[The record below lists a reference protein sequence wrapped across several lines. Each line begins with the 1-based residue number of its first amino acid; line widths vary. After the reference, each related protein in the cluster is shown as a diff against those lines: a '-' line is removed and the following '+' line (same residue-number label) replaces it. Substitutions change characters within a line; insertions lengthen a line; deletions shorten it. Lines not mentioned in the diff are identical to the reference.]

1 MSMVLPIISTSSSKL
16 PLSIPTR
23 NKSCGVPNELEDIRL
38 LLDQRSEVDCLQR
51 LRCTNLIER
60 CTSSSLCKVFCRH
73 LKSLMNFTRS
83 TCRREPMKIDLNS
96 MPNISTSGNIDYIT
110 WFKLHGKLYLLSE
123 EERSKQIHRKRPTRP
138 HMRPRLGVHVS
149 SSSSSPPTPNTTLMS
164 APPLSQYDSYF
175 SEVGHLRN
183 HLLIPS
189 IIYDGNLGCK
199 SILARKNKMKK
210 KTMLEMKIKIK
221 TEVEME
227 MEMEMEVMK
236 MMSRNPNHD
245 EILLVIN
252 THRVMAQIWA
262 DDRDDF

>member
-175 SEVGHLRN
+175 S
-183 HLLIPS
+183 
-189 IIYDGNLGCK
+189 GCK